1 MKLEEQIKRVIEE
14 RLHVKIRHDSETL
27 FDMGA
32 DSLDI
37 IELADKLEEVFG
49 IKIKDEDLSTDLTV
63 GDVIKFVKE
72 ELK

>member
-1 MKLEEQIKRVIEE
+1 MKLEEQVKQIIEE
-14 RLHVKIRHDSETL
+14 QLHVKVRGNYEELS
-27 FDMGA
+27 DMGA

-37 IELADKLEEVFG
+37 IELADKLEEAFG

-72 ELK
+72 GLN